1 MIIHSRNTSMQLSRY
16 ILFSKLSSKY
26 FFYMFYRGVKVT
38 QIHLIMM
45 LLLGGGGTW
54 VAWCCAWARY
64 ATSLPPPPLWRWRS
78 YYRSAS
84 PGTIDSKYYHMITW
98 LWIFMTRTPDS
109 RAAAGVGGG
118 GGGGRTLKLKTVH
131 LYLLSLDQ
139 PHPGQEL
146 ADIFTL
152 ITLQLQYLGKM
163 NR

>member
-1 MIIHSRNTSMQLSRY
+1 
-16 ILFSKLSSKY
+16 
-26 FFYMFYRGVKVT
+26 
-38 QIHLIMM
+38 
-45 LLLGGGGTW
+45 
-54 VAWCCAWARY
+54 
-64 ATSLPPPPLWRWRS
+64 
-78 YYRSAS
+78 
-84 PGTIDSKYYHMITW
+84 
-98 LWIFMTRTPDS
+98 MTRTPDS